1 MLKRIKN
8 EEWRG
13 SVEEGK
19 YLRCSHEKASSHC
32 LKIEF
37 TDKVVVATL
46 NDIIVRKSIGFRGCV
61 CVCVC
66 VCVDHRSYIVR
77 LSIE

>member
-66 VCVDHRSYIVR
+66 VCVCGSPIIHRTPVH
-77 LSIE
+77 